1 MKIGKSSQFS
11 SYIVDI
17 CDRFEEIERRIFL
30 KYVSK
35 KRTTDLLRQEVLKPL
50 KDKVIDE
57 DNKQYNLLETRER
70 TKLDKEKRSKKNN
83 IDKMSDTELNKELG
97 RRVQE
102 LYDKFKEDKVLEKIE
117 EGKEE
122 NVLLSSNLLYEW
134 E

>member
-35 KRTTDLLRQEVLKPL
+35 LRTTDLLRQEVLKPL

-102 LYDKFKEDKVLEKIE
+102 LYNKFKEDKVLEKIE
-117 EGKEE
+117 EGKED
-122 NVLLSSNLLYEW
+122 NVLLPSNLLYEW

>member
-11 SYIVDI
+11 SYIMDI
-17 CDRFEEIERRIFL
+17 CDSFEEIERRIFL

>member
-1 MKIGKSSQFS
+1 M
-11 SYIVDI
+11 
-17 CDRFEEIERRIFL
+17 
-30 KYVSK
+30 
-35 KRTTDLLRQEVLKPL
+35 
-50 KDKVIDE
+50 
-57 DNKQYNLLETRER
+57 LETRER

-97 RRVQE
+97 RRVYE

>member
-35 KRTTDLLRQEVLKPL
+35 LRTTDLLRQEVLKPL

-122 NVLLSSNLLYEW
+122 NVLLPSNLLYEW
-134 E
+134 Q

>member
-35 KRTTDLLRQEVLKPL
+35 LRTTDLLRQEVLKPL

-117 EGKEE
+117 EGKED
-122 NVLLSSNLLYEW
+122 NVLLPSNLLYEW

>member
-35 KRTTDLLRQEVLKPL
+35 LRTTDLLRQEVLKPL

-122 NVLLSSNLLYEW
+122 NVLLPSNLLYEW